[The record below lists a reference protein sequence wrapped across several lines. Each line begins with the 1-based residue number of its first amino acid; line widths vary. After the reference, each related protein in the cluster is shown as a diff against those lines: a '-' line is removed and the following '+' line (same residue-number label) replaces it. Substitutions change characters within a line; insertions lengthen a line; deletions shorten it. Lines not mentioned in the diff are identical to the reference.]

1 MTNRYIINSTEF
13 IEVMFP
19 TTKLTQ
25 TDRTLLDELMGQS
38 TIVTAPT
45 SQLKIVE
52 YHLLWRMLTHSDKDI
67 VIVASD
73 RHRRRTTTHQLSSI
87 LLDLDYRG
95 IKTNCLLNVL
105 GLSCVATNSSIRV
118 IPPSMHMLRGTRID
132 TLLLYVDRDM
142 SATLRDEVVE
152 YVRVVGQKSGTNVI
166 ILREMI

>member
-38 TIVTAPT
+38 TTVTAPT

-73 RHRRRTTTHQLSSI
+73 RHLRRTTTHQLSSI